1 MIWFSSLSFEFG
13 RIFFYLLSSS
23 FTYSSF
29 LFFQRNFNSVG
40 GFISFESGIFF
51 SSLFLPLVYG
61 FFTPRFYSSERRWPG
76 FYFKKIT
83 KFKSKSII
91 QIWLLPESGIYVDFS
106 FVFTHILKF
115 LQTLQKTT
123 RMIRTYD

>member
-1 MIWFSSLSFEFG
+1 MILFSSLPFEFV

-76 FYFKKIT
+76 FYLKKNYKIQIKVNNSNLTITGIGDLCRLLLRLHSYFEILANFKKNY
-83 KFKSKSII
+83 
-91 QIWLLPESGIYVDFS
+91 QND
-106 FVFTHILKF
+106 
-115 LQTLQKTT
+115 
-123 RMIRTYD
+123 